1 MTSVLWL
8 RRDLRLGDHPALAA
22 AHDAAGAGGVLPVF
36 VADPTLLASAGT
48 ARVAALHEAL
58 AGACESFYPQPIV
71 LSPTD
76 RRPRRGAGRGSPAL
90 RGCAQ
95 LSHRA
100 GVRDRPAARAVNRS
114 ERADGRGRLWP

>member
-71 LSPTD
+71 D
-76 RRPRRGAGRGSPAL
+76 HVAERAEAL
-90 RGCAQ
+90 RRYA
-95 LSHRA
+95 
-100 GVRDRPAARAVNRS
+100 AARS
-114 ERADGRGRLWP
+114 